1 MMCAG
6 TPGPTKLLSN
16 YTRGK
21 RRRLKVKSSIVLL
34 SANFPLRDEMPKLR
48 GFSDSKS
55 FVYLLEEPTIGLHMA
70 DVAEL
75 LKVFHRLV
83 DDGHTVI
90 VIEHDLS
97 VIADAD
103 YVVDIGPEAGA
114 FGGELVANGT
124 PEDIV
129 KSKESR
135 TAPFLAKLLRR
146 TSASKPRST
155 RRASSRSEK
164 AVSSF

>member
-1 MMCAG
+1 
-6 TPGPTKLLSN
+6 
-16 YTRGK
+16 
-21 RRRLKVKSSIVLL
+21 
-34 SANFPLRDEMPKLR
+34 
-48 GFSDSKS
+48 
-55 FVYLLEEPTIGLHMA
+55 MA

-103 YVVDIGPEAGA
+103 YVVDIGPEAGDA
-114 FGGELVANGT
+114 GGKIVATGT

-129 KSKESR
+129 KSKVSR
-135 TAPFLAKLLRR
+135 TAPFLRDLLRR
-146 TSASKPRST
+146 
-155 RRASSRSEK
+155 SRSSARTIAGKLEH
-164 AVSSF
+164 VVGVERL